1 MTIRNKV
8 RLGQVLRMKYSGS
21 KNDPNPT
28 IVYLTTLKH
37 KNGHQIVS
45 GFNLNYLSTFKDQQ
59 NIIQFVRQ
67 FNDPQTAYT
76 AVKVYF
82 PDYTTS
88 YRVYREDLINSANIL
103 DTSTAK
109 LKKI

>member
-8 RLGQVLRMKYSGS
+8 RIGQVLRMKYSGS
-21 KNDPNPT
+21 QNDPNPT

-45 GFNLNYLSTFKDQQ
+45 GFNLNYLDTFQKQQ
-59 NIIQFVRQ
+59 SLISAVRQ
-67 FNDPQTAYT
+67 FSDPQIAYA
-76 AVKVYF
+76 AVKNYF
-82 PDYTTS
+82 PDYLPA
-88 YRVYREDLINSANIL
+88 YRVYREDLITGANIL

-109 LKKI
+109 LKNI